1 MKVSKVQ
8 LRKLIRKW
16 KGKKILVIGDL
27 ILDHYIFGQAERIS
41 PEAPVPVIC
50 ASQEKFLGG
59 GAVNVAFNLIDLGA
73 KVTLCGIVGKDYF
86 GDTLLSFLKKRGMDT
101 SLIFTDKYRPTTL
114 KTRIIAQHQQVVR
127 VDWESKEFLHLE
139 LSARVLKKIKKA
151 VDMVEG
157 VIIEDYGKGMI
168 NSYLVGNLVKLC
180 KKRKKVITVD
190 PKENHF
196 SYYEDVTALTPNL
209 KEAEIAA
216 NMRLKSR
223 EEINLLGRVILD
235 ELKPQALLITLGE
248 EGMRLFLKEGG
259 VYHIPT
265 YALEVYDVTGAGD
278 TVIAV
283 FTLALLGGASFLEAS
298 VISNLAAGVVVGKL
312 GASTTNCSELLRR
325 MKNTDIKIY
334 KIK

>member
-168 NSYLVGNLVKLC
+168 NSYLVENLVKLC

>member
-1 MKVSKVQ
+1 MKVSKIR
-8 LRKLIRKW
+8 LRKIFRKW
-16 KGKKILVIGDL
+16 KTKRILVIGDL

-50 ASQEKFLGG
+50 VSQEKFLGG
-59 GAVNVAFNLIDLGA
+59 GAVNVAFNLMDLGA
-73 KVTLCGIVGKDYF
+73 RVTLCGIVGKDYF
-86 GDTLLSFLKKRGMDT
+86 GNTLLSLLKKRGMDT

-114 KTRIIAQHQQVVR
+114 KARIIAQHQQVVR
-127 VDWESKEFLHLE
+127 VDWESKESLHLE
-139 LSARVLKKIKKA
+139 LTGRVLKKIKKT

-168 NSYLVGNLVKLC
+168 NSYLVENLVKLC
-180 KKRKKVITVD
+180 KRRKKVITVD
-190 PKENHF
+190 PKEEHF

-216 NMRLKSR
+216 NMRLKSK
-223 EEINLLGRVILD
+223 EEIDLLGRLILD
-235 ELKPQALLITLGE
+235 ELRPQALLITLGE

-298 VISNLAAGVVVGKL
+298 IISNLAAGVVVGKL
-312 GASTTNCSELLRR
+312 GASTASYSELIRK
-325 MKNTDIKIY
+325 MNNTDIKIY

>member
-168 NSYLVGNLVKLC
+168 NSYLVENLVKLC
-180 KKRKKVITVD
+180 KKRKKVLTVD

>member
-8 LRKLIRKW
+8 LRKIIRKW

-41 PEAPVPVIC
+41 PEAPVPVIR

-168 NSYLVGNLVKLC
+168 NSYLVENLVKLC

-196 SYYEDVTALTPNL
+196 SYYEDVSALTPNL

-216 NMRLKSR
+216 NMRLKSK

-312 GASTTNCSELLRR
+312 GASTTNCSELLRK